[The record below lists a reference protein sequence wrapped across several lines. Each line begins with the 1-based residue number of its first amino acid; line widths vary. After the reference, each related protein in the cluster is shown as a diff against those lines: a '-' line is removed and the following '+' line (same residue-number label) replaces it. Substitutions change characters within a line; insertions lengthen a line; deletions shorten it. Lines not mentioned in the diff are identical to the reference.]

1 MRAKTSNRR
10 LLLGGPVDTVARM
23 SKDRPKRPI
32 RYWIGKTF
40 LSAFGWRT
48 EGELPDDAKYVV
60 IAAPHTSNWDLPFML
75 GVAYVLDARV
85 SWMGKHTLFE
95 WAPLG
100 AFFRALG
107 GVPVDR
113 RSPQDLVQQMV
124 TLFRERETFVLA
136 IPPEGTRSK
145 TKYWKSGFYYIARGA
160 NVPIVLGF
168 LDFKRRVGGV
178 GGVVHPTDDVEADIE
193 KIRAFYATVT
203 AKFPEDFTNIAFRPS
218 PEQGRSADT
227 ADGAR
232 AKAA

>member
-1 MRAKTSNRR
+1 
-10 LLLGGPVDTVARM
+10 M
-23 SKDRPKRPI
+23 SSDRPKRRI

-40 LSAFGWRT
+40 LTAMGWRT
-48 EGELPDDAKYVV
+48 EGELPDEAKYVL
-60 IAAPHTSNWDLPFML
+60 IAAPHTSNWDLPYML
-75 GVAYVLDARV
+75 GVAYVLDARI

-124 TLFRERETFVLA
+124 NLFRERDEFVLA

-145 TKYWKSGFYYIARGA
+145 TKYWKSGFYYIAKGA
-160 NVPIVLGF
+160 NVPVALGF

-178 GGVVHPTDDVEADIE
+178 GPIVRPSDDLEADIE
-193 KIRAFYATVT
+193 KIRSFYATVT
-203 AKFPEDFTNIAFRPS
+203 AKYPEDFTNIAFRPAAAKDDAA
-218 PEQGRSADT
+218 EA